1 MSVMGEI
8 GPSAPGRWQVRA
20 KAREIAALAQL
31 ALDCTVEGP
40 RCDVQRASGALDRM
54 RAVLG
59 GGDSD
64 GE

>member
-1 MSVMGEI
+1 MSVMSEI
-8 GPSAPGRWQVRA
+8 GPSGQSRWQVRA
-20 KAREIAALAQL
+20 QARDLMALAQL